1 MGYKVFVNSES
12 NKNIKEVKEELEK
25 IRKNIEYVLFLLG
38 DDASYNTDIGYD
50 VNNILTEKTQMNA
63 FLLGLCNTFNSQN
76 LGDARDSMT
85 YMDNIVDKLLE
96 AYHKYLLTN

>member
-38 DDASYNTDIGYD
+38 DDASYNIDIGCK
-50 VNNILTEKTQMNA
+50 LTHN
-63 FLLGLCNTFNSQN
+63 
-76 LGDARDSMT
+76 
-85 YMDNIVDKLLE
+85 
-96 AYHKYLLTN
+96 